1 MSIDGVLQTAA
12 YNGASAECVWRVVL
26 ERNKCVQISFYGRLH
41 DTDLQPF
48 WWLYCRSAADYHG
61 VALQQLVVVNTIAHS
76 CNILIDVDL
85 WDEGRDTLYFHR
97 LPIMSNDE
105 VPSPFGYWSF
115 DREPSPGPWPDISIP
130 GMKMQYRYEY
140 RYTYLSA
147 LQAQLATCF
156 SDCLWASCPPLPFP
170 QRSAIDNTESF
181 RSSGSH
187 SPNTW
192 STHRGHDNDDDHSY
206 CSDSASI
213 VDDECYETADEYVDN
228 D

>member
-1 MSIDGVLQTAA
+1 MI
-12 YNGASAECVWRVVL
+12 
-26 ERNKCVQISFYGRLH
+26 
-41 DTDLQPF
+41 TD
-48 WWLYCRSAADYHG
+48 
-61 VALQQLVVVNTIAHS
+61 VNLWHEGMYSLLCATME
-76 CNILIDVDL
+76 ILNEHPTGPDI
-85 WDEGRDTLYFHR
+85 LYFHR
-97 LPIMSNDE
+97 LPIMSNGD

-130 GMKMQYRYEY
+130 GLKMQYRYWELRKRFSIGSDMRFLYRYEY

-147 LQAQLATCF
+147 PQAQLATCF
-156 SDCLWASCPPLPFP
+156 SDRLRALCPPLPFL

-192 STHRGHDNDDDHSY
+192 STRREHDNDDDHSY

-213 VDDECYETADEYVDN
+213 VDDECYETADEYVD
-228 D
+228 DD